1 MGQCLGCKKKQDN
14 VLKQDKNIDDKRMF
28 KLGIDVLNRDFCIQ
42 IGYNRKAVKTYG
54 QCVSPRQNEVRTKSS
69 GQSPLSFANEY
80 QKGDPKAEGCSQPAP
95 PENIASARGN
105 EVS

>member
-1 MGQCLGCKKKQDN
+1 MGQCLCRKAEDQ
-14 VLKQDKNIDDKRMF
+14 VIRETRSSAKQDKNIDDKRMF

-54 QCVSPRQNEVRTKSS
+54 
-69 GQSPLSFANEY
+69 
-80 QKGDPKAEGCSQPAP
+80 KGEEWVGPSDDNA
-95 PENIASARGN
+95 N

>member
-1 MGQCLGCKKKQDN
+1 MQGNAFHRGPDDLSNKMGQCLCRKRPMQDQ

-54 QCVSPRQNEVRTKSS
+54 QCVSPRHE
-69 GQSPLSFANEY
+69 PH
-80 QKGDPKAEGCSQPAP
+80 KGDLKVEGGAGSTP
-95 PENIASARGN
+95 PSENI
-105 EVS
+105 VS